1 MEHNA
6 ITLIE
11 SFFLVKICI
20 PGQAFP
26 GCTAGRLTPGSL
38 QLNQIVCLDAA
49 FSHNSPSI
57 PLLKITSVCKDARK
71 NTVTNSGLRKNLHYF
86 KESFEWMSDDATED
100 RGSETITH
108 ITHSNSIQ
116 INVRTR
122 RLLCDLE
129 LAERT
134 WAWPWILTS
143 KYLQAPY
150 DVDFNVRK
158 LMCYFLIIREQF
170 SWEVVSLV
178 LMQKTAVQPRE
189 QCQTDPFKWTF
200 CLRWVHF
207 LPQTTERFSPRLFLM
222 RRSPWSP
229 LSVRGET
236 HLLIAVTI
244 CVLVHKM
251 CK

>member
-1 MEHNA
+1 MEISVINSSTEHNA

-108 ITHSNSIQ
+108 SNSIQ

-129 LAERT
+129 LAERM

-178 LMQKTAVQPRE
+178 LMQKQPYSRVNNVRRIHLNE
-189 QCQTDPFKWTF
+189 HFASAEYISCHKPPSASLPDCSWWGEVPEVLCQY
-200 CLRWVHF
+200 VV
-207 LPQTTERFSPRLFLM
+207 
-222 RRSPWSP
+222 RR
-229 LSVRGET
+229 
-236 HLLIAVTI
+236 I
-244 CVLVHKM
+244 C
-251 CK
+251 